1 MPTGIGIVD
10 LMLGIPSDDQK
21 RVYDFMRPLFRDKES
36 LQSFDFPV
44 QYMFKDFP
52 KVSKQEDYITYTLAA
67 HGQVRDREG
76 ADRRE
81 SRGRRVTDRRCARTR
96 TASSRP
102 AAATRTR
109 AWRGCASSCACTSTS
124 GSSRSRRSRAA
135 TSRRSRSA
143 AREWYPIFAKC
154 VELDLPFNCCI
165 GVPGPRIPMAA
176 QHVEQLDEIC
186 WFFPELKFVMRHGA
200 EPWCDLAV
208 KLMLKWPNLYY
219 STSAFAPKHYPKAII
234 DYANTRGADK
244 ILYAGYFPAG
254 LTLERIFGDMPNVP
268 FRDARLAEVPAR
280 ERRAG
285 VQALRLDRRQAREG
299 RRDPRSRLRPRVH
312 ALEIGARARQLG
324 EQLLRVG
331 PVERVGEQRCRRR

>member
-1 MPTGIGIVD
+1 MTLPSGIGIID
-10 LMLGIPSDDQK
+10 LMLGIPSDEQTK
-21 RVYDFMRPLFRDKES
+21 TYDFMRPLFRDKES

-52 KVSKQEDYITYTLAA
+52 KVSKQEDYIGYTLQLMDKYGIEKAQI
-67 HGQVRDREG
+67 GISREG
-76 ADRRE
+76 VVSQTALRDHPDRFFASANSDPNKGMEGVRE
-81 SRGRRVTDRRCARTR
+81 IVYLYEHFGIKSV
-96 TASSRP
+96 
-102 AAATRTR
+102 
-109 AWRGCASSCACTSTS
+109 
-124 GSSRSRRSRAA
+124 
-135 TSRRSRSA
+135 SA
-143 AREWYPIFAKC
+143 FPCGNFPQIPIGDKEWYPIFAKC

-244 ILYAGYFPAG
+244 IIYAGYVPAG
-254 LTLERIFGDMPNVP
+254 LSLERIFGDMPNVP
-268 FRDARLAEVPAR
+268 FKDSVWPKFLR
-280 ERRAG
+280 ENAK
-285 VQALRLDRRQAREG
+285 
-299 RRDPRSRLRPRVH
+299 RVFK
-312 ALEIGARARQLG
+312 L
-324 EQLLRVG
+324 
-331 PVERVGEQRCRRR
+331 